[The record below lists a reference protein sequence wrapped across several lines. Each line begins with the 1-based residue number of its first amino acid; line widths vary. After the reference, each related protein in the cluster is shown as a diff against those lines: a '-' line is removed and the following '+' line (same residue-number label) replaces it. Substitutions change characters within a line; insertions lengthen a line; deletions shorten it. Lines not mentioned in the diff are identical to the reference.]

1 MRKNPGPTSC
11 DETPPTNQDQPV
23 TSLLDLA
30 WPVQTERLVIR
41 PATLHDTEAT
51 WQIRRLESVSRWLTR
66 APHALDVY
74 RADFQDPA
82 SLEKSLVIEL
92 DTQVIGDLMVDVGDA
107 WAQAEIADE
116 AMKVQADLGW
126 VIHPDFGGRGLAT
139 EAVREVLQICF
150 EQLGLRRVTA
160 ECFSANEPSW
170 RLMERLGMRRETHT
184 VSESLHRSGMWL
196 DGFGYALLAEEWQ
209 LQHARA

>member
-1 MRKNPGPTSC
+1 MRKNPDLTSC
-11 DETPPTNQDQPV
+11 DETPPTNQDPRV
-23 TSLLDLA
+23 PSLLDLV
-30 WPVQTERLVIR
+30 WPVRTERLVLR

-51 WQIRRLESVSRWLTR
+51 WQIRRLESVSRLLTR
-66 APHALDVY
+66 APHTLDAY
-74 RADFQDPA
+74 RADFEDPA

-107 WAQAEIADE
+107 WAQAEVADK
-116 AMKVQADLGW
+116 AKRVQADLGW

-139 EAVREVLQICF
+139 EAVREVLRICF

-209 LQHARA
+209 RQEDRS